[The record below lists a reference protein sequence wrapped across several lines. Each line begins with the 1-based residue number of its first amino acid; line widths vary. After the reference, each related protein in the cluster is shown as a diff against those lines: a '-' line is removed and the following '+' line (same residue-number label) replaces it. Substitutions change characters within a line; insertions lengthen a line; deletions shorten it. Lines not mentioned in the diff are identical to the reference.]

1 MKNHNVLRVKSAVIR
16 NFTLIELLVVIAII
30 AILASILM
38 PALSAARERGRNA
51 NCISNLK
58 QNMQAETMYA
68 DDNNGQL
75 IYLRSYYTS
84 YFMAYD
90 SAYNAPDLLIYKGYL
105 GEQVGADSNTW
116 KNAAEVGNKYYRCPS
131 DSLNF
136 GSASG
141 TIARSTKI
149 QMSYLHLHFNL
160 TNATTLF
167 GSETAGEKRQR
178 RVMGRDNPGSIIWHD
193 FTGGED
199 GKQGIHEIKAGGR
212 NHPGGANA
220 AFMGGHVKTINL
232 TVNQGNSYNE
242 GWSRFPTYF
251 DDI

>member
-1 MKNHNVLRVKSAVIR
+1 MRCYWESIVIKK
-16 NFTLIELLVVIAII
+16 FTLIELLVVIAII
-30 AILASILM
+30 AILAAILM
-38 PALSAARERGRNA
+38 PALSAARERGRSI
-51 NCISNLK
+51 NCVSNLK

-90 SAYNAPDLLIYKGYL
+90 SAYNAPDLLIYGGYFS
-105 GEQVGADSNTW
+105 EKVGTDSNTW
-116 KNAAEVGNKYYRCPS
+116 KAAAEVGSRYYRCPS
-131 DSLNF
+131 DAVNF

-149 QMSYLHLHFNL
+149 QMSYLHLHFDL
-160 TNATTLF
+160 ATATTNF
-167 GSETAGEKRQR
+167 GSAEAGEKRQR

-199 GKQGIHEIKAGGR
+199 GTQGIHEIKAGGR

-220 AFMGGHVKTINL
+220 AFMGGHVKTISL
-232 TVNQGNSYNE
+232 TENQGNSYNE

-251 DDI
+251 DEI